1 MITYVHCSKF
11 KKKGLHNA
19 LNLKLSNMGKGP
31 NLHTFGYLIL
41 RNLFSMFKNNGSD
54 IILTISTDKFL
65 KAIAIIQ

>member
-1 MITYVHCSKF
+1 
-11 KKKGLHNA
+11 
-19 LNLKLSNMGKGP
+19 MGKGP